1 MLQQRKSKRPK
12 RTQSSL
18 KRKSRKVSFQGQVG
32 HRRRHQ
38 KRACRK
44 ISCFQAM
51 TVRHKIWLICVS
63 NIEAVLF
70 FLWTT
75 FQASLDASGLG
86 WGTWLVSGYFCWTA
100 SCCRLYA
107 KLLISFNESRCHST
121 WKVNAYGRMRKPPS
135 SYHARCRSFK
145 SLGSSVG
152 KLAGSKLGSR
162 SRGSS

>member
-100 SCCRLYA
+100 SCCRLYSSFSFHSMNRDA
-107 KLLISFNESRCHST
+107 TPLERWMHMAGCENRHQAIMHAVALLKASEVLWANWLEA
-121 WKVNAYGRMRKPPS
+121 N
-135 SYHARCRSFK
+135 
-145 SLGSSVG
+145 
-152 KLAGSKLGSR
+152 
-162 SRGSS
+162 